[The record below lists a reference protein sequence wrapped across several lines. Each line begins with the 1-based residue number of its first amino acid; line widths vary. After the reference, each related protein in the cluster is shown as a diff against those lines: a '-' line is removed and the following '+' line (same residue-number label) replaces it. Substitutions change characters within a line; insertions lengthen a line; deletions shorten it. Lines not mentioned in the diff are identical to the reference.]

1 MFNLT
6 NTAKIVVPALA
17 LLATAVSFSSHA
29 SVTPDR
35 TRLVFNESDKSISV
49 TLRNNDPTLPYLAQS
64 WIEDAKGNKISSP
77 LAVLPPVQ
85 RIDAMMN
92 GQDFTVNNPTPYYVI
107 ISNASA
113 KKGGNPPA
121 GFTPLM
127 MEPKTSAPLNAKMD
141 SVPVLTYINDY
152 GARMP
157 LYFICTGNS
166 CQVDEEQSRKG

>member
-1 MFNLT
+1 MDLSLSL
-6 NTAKIVVPALA
+6 NTSRVLSGVTEAWLEKL
-17 LLATAVSFSSHA
+17 TAVA
-29 SVTPDR
+29 SM
-35 TRLVFNESDKSISV
+35 KSPWQHKV
-49 TLRNNDPTLPYLAQS
+49 TLIR
-64 WIEDAKGNKISSP
+64 
-77 LAVLPPVQ
+77 
-85 RIDAMMN
+85 N